1 MWGGLLSG
9 ITDFFKNYV
18 KQLNAGRKGKGETW
32 EEALDHQ
39 PFVFPCFLSVETSE
53 ATLVSSISS
62 MLHLHIVIKL

>member
-1 MWGGLLSG
+1 M
-9 ITDFFKNYV
+9 